1 MSQFKKHVFIC
12 TYGPYCWYD
21 GDTEAL
27 LKRLKRRV
35 AEAGLKDEVRINRSG
50 CLNQCGHGPM
60 AVVYPDDVWYCS
72 VQPEDADAIF
82 EEHILHDRPVERLR
96 FALPAGNNKQTD
108 AYPDAVQTVKQ
119 VEKDLDKRREAARQ
133 RARTDAAQGEVGPNL
148 ASDGQ
153 DH

>member
-1 MSQFKKHVFIC
+1 MSQFTKHIFIC

-35 AEAGLKDEVRINRSG
+35 AEAGLKDEVRVNRAG

-60 AVVYPDDVWYCS
+60 AVVYPDDVWYCG

-82 EEHILHDRPVERLR
+82 EEHILRDQPVERLR

-108 AYPDAVQTVKQ
+108 EYPDSVQAVKQ
-119 VEKDLDKRREAARQ
+119 VEKDLDKRRETARQ
-133 RARTDAAQGEVGPNL
+133 RARADAAQGEDDPNL
-148 ASDGQ
+148 ASDR
-153 DH
+153 HER

>member
-60 AVVYPDDVWYCS
+60 VVVYPDDVWYAD
-72 VQPEDADAIF
+72 VQPQDADQLF
-82 EEHILHDRPVERLR
+82 DEHILNDQPVERLR
-96 FALPAGNNKQTD
+96 FALPPGNNKVTD
-108 AYPDAVQTVKQ
+108 SYPDAVQSVKQ
-119 VEKDLDKRREAARQ
+119 VEKDLDVQREAARQ
-133 RARTDAAQGEVGPNL
+133 RARDENALDGPDL
-148 ASDGQ
+148 
-153 DH
+153 

>member
-60 AVVYPDDVWYCS
+60 VVVYPDDVWYAG
-72 VQPEDADAIF
+72 VQPDDADQLF
-82 EEHILHDRPVERLR
+82 DEHILNDQPVERLR
-96 FALPAGNNKQTD
+96 FALPPGNNKVTD
-108 AYPDAVQTVKQ
+108 IYPDAVQAVKQ
-119 VEKDLDKRREAARQ
+119 VEKDLDVQREVARQ
-133 RARTDAAQGEVGPNL
+133 RAREESALDEPEL
-148 ASDGQ
+148 
-153 DH
+153 

>member
-60 AVVYPDDVWYCS
+60 VVVYPDDVWYAD
-72 VQPEDADAIF
+72 VQPQDADQLF
-82 EEHILHDRPVERLR
+82 DEHILNDQPVERLR
-96 FALPAGNNKQTD
+96 FALPPGNNKVTD
-108 AYPDAVQTVKQ
+108 SYPDAVQSVKQ
-119 VEKDLDKRREAARQ
+119 VEKDLDVQREAARQ
-133 RARTDAAQGEVGPNL
+133 RARDESALDGPDL
-148 ASDGQ
+148 
-153 DH
+153 